1 MLNNVSSNLKMASK
15 KNIFL
20 WQTKAN
26 FYPITVQNSRKPFLF
41 INKLRTQPFALHH
54 RQTPL
59 GNFVSSNIFKS
70 NTYHYQSGSS
80 SIENDLET
88 SDNYDKVDRHVSLGQ
103 ESNKHEEADDFDEIK
118 CKETHNDPKQFQ
130 PKNILI
136 LSKLSRYQ
144 FEKQQHAKD
153 MSEDEFRKILENRGS
168 DYTLIKYYHNVHKS
182 VEEKIV
188 HAIEKRGLQVK
199 ICQRTNYCDNLA
211 EWADLIVTAGGDGT
225 FLLGASKIKNR
236 DKPII
241 GINTDP
247 TRSEGHL
254 CLPKHWS
261 LNVDDAVQALLDGK
275 VSLHFKQGCIMIT
288 FTLS

>member
-1 MLNNVSSNLKMASK
+1 MASK

-26 FYPITVQNSRKPFLF
+26 FCPISVQSSSKPFLF
-41 INKLRTQPFALHH
+41 INKLRIQPFILHH
-54 RQTPL
+54 RQTL
-59 GNFVSSNIFKS
+59 VSNYLLSNILKS
-70 NTYHYQSGSS
+70 NTYHYQSGNS
-80 SIENDLET
+80 SIENDPET

-103 ESNKHEEADDFDEIK
+103 ESNKHEESDEIDEIK
-118 CKETHNDPKQFQ
+118 CKETHIDSKQFQ

-144 FEKQQHAKD
+144 YEKQQHAKD

-188 HAIEKRGLQVK
+188 RAIEKRGIQVK
-199 ICQRTNYCDNLA
+199 ICQRTDYCDSLA
-211 EWADLIVTAGGDGT
+211 EWADLIMTAGGDGT
-225 FLLGASKIKNR
+225 FLLGASKIKNK

-261 LNVDDAVQALLDGK
+261 LNVDDAIQALLDGK
-275 VSLHFKQGCIMIT
+275 VSLHFKILYFSFQT
-288 FTLS
+288 

>member
-1 MLNNVSSNLKMASK
+1 MASK

-26 FYPITVQNSRKPFLF
+26 FCPISVQNSRKPFLF
-41 INKLRTQPFALHH
+41 INKLRIQPFILHH
-54 RQTPL
+54 RQTL
-59 GNFVSSNIFKS
+59 VSNYLLSNIFES

-80 SIENDLET
+80 SIENDPET

-103 ESNKHEEADDFDEIK
+103 ESNKHEEADEIDEIK
-118 CKETHNDPKQFQ
+118 CKETDNDPKQFQ

-188 HAIEKRGLQVK
+188 RAIEKRGLKVK
-199 ICQRTNYCDNLA
+199 ICQRTNYCDSLA
-211 EWADLIVTAGGDGT
+211 EWADLIMTAGGDGT
-225 FLLGASKIKNR
+225 FLLGASKIKNK

-261 LNVDDAVQALLDGK
+261 LNVDDAIQALLDGK
-275 VSLHFKQGCIMIT
+275 VSLHFKIFYFSFQTRVFNFIIT
-288 FTLS
+288 LTL